1 MATKPARTTTGRAA
15 KAGTAAVH
23 ELTQAEACRIAV
35 EAQLL
40 TADRPAG
47 LLPMVRHL
55 TLLQLDATNHVA
67 PSADLV
73 AWSRLGS
80 SYRPEQLTRAL
91 ADRELI
97 DLFSMLRPAE
107 DLALYQA
114 DMRRWADGT
123 ELVGWRKSFRD
134 WMEANAA
141 CRRDILLHLATSGP
155 LPAKEIPDSC
165 VVPWKS
171 SGWNDQRN
179 VGQMLDMMERCG
191 DVAVSGRQGW
201 QRLWDLADRVYPEVE
216 VIPSDE
222 AARRRDQRRLASL
235 GIARAKTPETTVEP
249 GGVGDAGE
257 PAVVDGVRGTWRVDP
272 VLLERV
278 RDEPLAGRAALLSP
292 LDRLVFDRKKTDEL
306 LDFDYAL
313 EMYKP
318 ADQRMWGYF
327 ALPYLFG
334 ERLVGKAD
342 LTSDRANGVL
352 RVNRLH
358 RDVDF
363 TDEMEAGL
371 HEQID
376 DLARFLGL
384 DVAP

>member
-1 MATKPARTTTGRAA
+1 MATKASKTLQGSAL
-15 KAGTAAVH
+15 
-23 ELTQAEACRIAV
+23 ELTKAEACRLAV

-40 TADRPAG
+40 AAPRPAG
-47 LLPMVRHL
+47 LLPMVRQL

-80 SYRPEQLTRAL
+80 RYRMEHLTEAL
-91 ADRELI
+91 ASRDLI
-97 DLFSMLRPAE
+97 DLHSMIRPAD
-107 DLALYQA
+107 DLALYRAEMQ
-114 DMRRWADGT
+114 RFADGS
-123 ELVGWRKSFRD
+123 ELTGWTKSLRS

-179 VGQMLDMMERCG
+179 VGQMLDIMERSG

-201 QRLWDLADRVYPEVE
+201 LRLWDVADRVYPEVE
-216 VIPSDE
+216 AVPYDE
-222 AARRRDQRRLASL
+222 SLRLRDERRLRSL
-235 GIARAKTPETTVEP
+235 GIARAKTTATQVEP
-249 GGVGDAGE
+249 GGVGDAGV
-257 PAVVDGVRGTWRVDP
+257 PATVEGVRGVWRVD
-272 VLLERV
+272 VELLARV
-278 RDEPLAGRAALLSP
+278 REQPLEPRPALLSP

-306 LDFDYAL
+306 FEFDYAL

-327 ALPYLFG
+327 ALPYLYG
-334 ERLVGKAD
+334 DRLVGKAD
-342 LTSDRANGVL
+342 LTADRTAGIL

-363 TDEMEAGL
+363 TDETEAGL
-371 HEQID
+371 HQQID
-376 DLARFLGL
+376 ELAVFLGL
-384 DVAP
+384 TVGT

>member
-1 MATKPARTTTGRAA
+1 MATMATRTTSGPAP
-15 KAGTAAVH
+15 H
-23 ELTQAEACRIAV
+23 QLTRAEACRLAV

-40 TADRPAG
+40 TEPRPQG

-73 AWSRLGS
+73 AWSRLGA
-80 SYRPEQLTRAL
+80 SYRPEHLTQAL

-97 DLFSMLRPAE
+97 DLFSMIRPAE

-114 DMRRWADGT
+114 DMERWAAGT
-123 ELVGWRKSFRD
+123 ELVGWRRSFRD
-134 WMEANAA
+134 WMEANST

-201 QRLWDLADRVYPEVE
+201 QRLWDLADRVYPEVGT
-216 VIPSDE
+216 IPSDE
-222 AARRRDQRRLASL
+222 AHRLRDERRLRSL
-235 GIARAKTPETTVEP
+235 GIAKAKTAETMVEP

-257 PAVVDGVRGTWRVDP
+257 PAVVEGVRGTWRIDP
-272 VLLERV
+272 DLLERI
-278 RDEPLAGRAALLSP
+278 RSEPVAGRAVLLSP

-342 LTSDRANGVL
+342 LSADRANGVL

-363 TDEMEAGL
+363 TDEMESGL
-371 HEQID
+371 HDQID
-376 DLARFLGL
+376 DLAVFLGL
-384 DVAP
+384 AVAR